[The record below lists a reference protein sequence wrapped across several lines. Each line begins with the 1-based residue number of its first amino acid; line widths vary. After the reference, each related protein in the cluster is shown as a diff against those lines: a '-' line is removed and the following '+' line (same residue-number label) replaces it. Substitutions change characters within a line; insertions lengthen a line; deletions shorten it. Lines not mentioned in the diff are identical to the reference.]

1 MKTRQLLLSI
11 LFLFTTIITFAQAQF
26 TNTGI
31 AVQGIA
37 RDANNTAIQN
47 QTIALKFTFLY
58 ETGTTDVEFKVV
70 DKSIV
75 TDNFG
80 VFSSIIDPGFIN
92 NEIFSNKKVFI
103 RINNG
108 QVLLSREPLN
118 AVPYAISANNGVP
131 TGAIMPFIGTVAP
144 TGWALCNGAALPS
157 TATELR
163 AMVGANAPNLGGRF
177 LKGAGAI
184 ATGSGTVDVIS
195 VRGTQVQSTA
205 VPSHDHSS
213 GTLTTADASVIK
225 NPNTSATMSSSVSP
239 DIRAFTGGG
248 SGAWTGDRLKENTI
262 HKHAVTGRTASTALD
277 AEIRPNSYGVNYIIK
292 L

>member
-26 TNTGI
+26 TNSGI

-47 QTIALKFTFLY
+47 QTISLKFTFLY

-108 QVLLSREPLN
+108 TVQLSREPLN
-118 AVPYAISANNGVP
+118 VVPYAISANNGVP
-131 TGAIMPFIGTVAP
+131 TGAIMPFIGTAVP
-144 TGWALCNGAALPS
+144 TGWALCNGAALPG
-157 TATELR
+157 TATELI
-163 AMVGANAPNLGGRF
+163 AMVGSNAPNLQGTF
-177 LKGAGAI
+177 LRGTGVSVTNDRSGPALRSFQDESFLSHNH
-184 ATGSGTVDVIS
+184 TGSIS
-195 VRGTQVQSTA
+195 INNNGNH
-205 VPSHDHSS
+205 SHALNFTD
-213 GTLTTADASVIK
+213 GGGGKGQLPGYADAVGFKTEDSNGTNSVGFSGQHIH
-225 NPNTSATMSSSVSP
+225 TGSVS
-239 DIRAFTGGG
+239 INSNGGIE
-248 SGAWTGDRLKENTI
+248 T
-262 HKHAVTGRTASTALD
+262 
-277 AEIRPNSYGVNYIIK
+277 RPVNYGVNYIIK

>member
-1 MKTRQLLLSI
+1 MKSRQLLLSI

-26 TNTGI
+26 TNSGI

-108 QVLLSREPLN
+108 TVLLSREPLN
-118 AVPYAISANNGVP
+118 VVPYAISANNGVP

-163 AMVGANAPNLGGRF
+163 AMVGSNAPNLGGMF
-177 LKGAGAI
+177 LRGAGPNTNSGYTI
-184 ATGSGTVDVIS
+184 NNGPTLKTIQDDGFEKHLHNATHGHTLTDPGHNHSMNMRIRGNDDGSNQFTLANDSATRNTNTSQTGITLANYT
-195 VRGTQVQSTA
+195 GNTA
-205 VPSHDHSS
+205 DA
-213 GTLTTADASVIK
+213 GTLTET
-225 NPNTSATMSSSVSP
+225 
-239 DIRAFTGGG
+239 
-248 SGAWTGDRLKENTI
+248 
-262 HKHAVTGRTASTALD
+262 
-277 AEIRPNSYGVNYIIK
+277 RPVNYGVNYIIK